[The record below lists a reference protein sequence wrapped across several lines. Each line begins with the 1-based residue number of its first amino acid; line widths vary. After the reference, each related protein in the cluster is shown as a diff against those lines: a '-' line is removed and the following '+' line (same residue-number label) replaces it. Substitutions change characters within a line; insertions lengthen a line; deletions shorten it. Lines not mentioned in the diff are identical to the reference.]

1 MASVQPGELKYR
13 ITIKNIRRSRDAND
27 HYLSMPEIIQARA
40 GVLKGSGGNKLEDG
54 AARAVDSITFI
65 VRWETRAIIQR
76 DASIRFAGKEYAV
89 DWMDSVPWADRFAR
103 IRAVSR
109 DEGAR

>member
-1 MASVQPGELKYR
+1 MASVDPGELKYR
-13 ITIKNIRRSRDAND
+13 ITIKNIRRQKDAND
-27 HYLSMPEIIQARA
+27 HYLAMPEIVQARA
-40 GVLKGSGGNKLEDG
+40 GILKGSGGNKLEDG

-65 VRWETRAIIQR
+65 VRWEVRTLVQR
-76 DASIRFAGKEYAV
+76 DASIQFKGAEYDV
-89 DWMDSVPWADRFAR
+89 DWMDSVPWAERYAR